1 MKAITNPGSDIS
13 ARDALQLADAMSAA
27 FGYTCLAVE
36 IEADQGAVARYVVIE
51 DFVDGTY
58 AVEAD
63 EAAAASLDDYTDFC
77 GACTFVRA
85 GEQLLAIAAAY
96 GRPVGDCGHSTGA
109 THAGGDLDH
118 LQAVGVITA
127 WAMAKGRGH
136 DVIVTLPDLDV
147 DEDGDEVDWLR
158 NVLNV
163 LQGHWEEVSR
173 DGRDV
178 TIRYSR

>member
-13 ARDALQLADAMSAA
+13 ARDARQLADAMSAA

-63 EAAAASLDDYTDFC
+63 EAAKAPLDDYTDFC
-77 GACTFVRA
+77 NACIFVCAGAT
-85 GEQLLAIAAAY
+85 LLAIAAAY

-109 THAGGDLDH
+109 THAGGDFDAFQEL
-118 LQAVGVITA
+118 GVITG
-127 WAMAKGRGH
+127 WSMAKGRGH

-147 DEDGDEVDWLR
+147 DEDGDEVDSLR
-158 NVLNV
+158 EVLNV